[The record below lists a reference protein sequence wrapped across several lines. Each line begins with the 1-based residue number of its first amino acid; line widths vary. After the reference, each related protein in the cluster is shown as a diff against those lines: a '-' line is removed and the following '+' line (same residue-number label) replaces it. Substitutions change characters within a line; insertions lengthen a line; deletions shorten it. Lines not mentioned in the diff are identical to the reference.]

1 MSIAE
6 AMTVFTD
13 WGLAAV
19 GLAVAIRL
27 RALEDGQLPRRLW
40 AACFLAVALA
50 AIAGGTSH
58 GWAPRLAGTS
68 RAALWLVTY
77 GLVGLGNVFI
87 LAGAVVAAARG
98 GLRMGLLALVVVRF
112 AAWFAFIA
120 TKPDFRYVIYDY
132 AGTLVGLLVLAAC
145 LARRRRP
152 GGGWIAA
159 GVAAS
164 LVGAAIQRGGKGLGP
179 TFNHNVLFH
188 VAQAVGL
195 YFYFR
200 GGRLLADAEIGQ

>member
-1 MSIAE
+1 
-6 AMTVFTD
+6 MTVLTD
-13 WGLAAV
+13 YGLAAV
-19 GLAVAIRL
+19 AIALALKL
-27 RALEDGQLPRRLW
+27 RALEEGQTSRRLW

-58 GWAPRLAGTS
+58 GWAPRLGDTS

-98 GLRMGLLALVVVRF
+98 GLRKALIALVVVRF
-112 AAWFAFIA
+112 AVWFAFIA
-120 TKPDFRYVIYDY
+120 MKPDFRYVIYDY
-132 AGTLVGLLVLAAC
+132 AGTLAGLLVLAAW
-145 LARRRRP
+145 LARRQRP

-164 LVGAAIQRGGKGLGP
+164 LVGAVVQRGGKGLGAGL
-179 TFNHNVLFH
+179 NHNDLFH
-188 VAQAVGL
+188 VVQAVGL

-200 GGRLLADAEIGQ
+200 GGRLLADARAGAGQAGA